1 MARHTRFCP
10 FSSMASSPAFADPVL
25 DSASL
30 LEDFVAAVRSME
42 RFGRAVPR
50 FTERTVSRIV
60 GGRSHLVDYVLKQV
74 RQEDEEEGGE
84 AAELW
89 TAREDSDILSDFSK
103 YSLSPSIKNVLT

>member
-1 MARHTRFCP
+1 
-10 FSSMASSPAFADPVL
+10 MASSPAFADPVL

-30 LEDFVAAVRSME
+30 LEDFVAEVRSME

-74 RQEDEEEGGE
+74 RQEEEEEEGGE
-84 AAELW
+84 DAELW
-89 TAREDSDILSDFSK
+89 KARDDTRRCRQTFPPLVHIPCLH
-103 YSLSPSIKNVLT
+103 

>member
-25 DSASL
+25 ESASL
-30 LEDFVAAVRSME
+30 LEDFVTAVRSME
-42 RFGRAVPR
+42 RLGRAVPR
-50 FTERTVSRIV
+50 FTERTVNRIV
-60 GGRSHLVDYVLKQV
+60 GGRSHLVDFVLKQV

-89 TAREDSDILSDFSK
+89 KARDDTRRCRQT
-103 YSLSPSIKNVLT
+103 SPPLFLHIPCLH